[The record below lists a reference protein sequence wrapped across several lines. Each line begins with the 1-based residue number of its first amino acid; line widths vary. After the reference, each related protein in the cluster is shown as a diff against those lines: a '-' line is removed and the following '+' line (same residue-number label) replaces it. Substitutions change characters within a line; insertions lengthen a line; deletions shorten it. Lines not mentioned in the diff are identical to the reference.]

1 MNTLSRCVLLLCVHL
16 SVWSQITAQDLPG
29 NMCIAYNIKVPDSSK
44 DNWDVMA
51 VSPDGKIKYNV
62 SNHPD
67 VAWTY
72 YAYKDR
78 LFFVSDRDT
87 CYRCYFL
94 YETDAEG
101 KRIRKVSDLRLE
113 DSWMSSR
120 FDGREMVV
128 SARVGQGTRYQLFLI
143 DLATG
148 AYRQISKDTS
158 AKFTDPSFSP
168 DGKSLVCSVK
178 KDKRSRKTHEELYI
192 VNIDDGSLTQLTT
205 YPANNISANDFGF
218 KASAARWHPSGEYI
232 SYVSRQDGFTGIFGV
247 TPDGKK
253 QWPIWHSN
261 QFHDGWHDWSPDGN
275 WLCFDRTD
283 KNEKQ
288 YHIMLMDLRNKQ
300 ITQITDVSVKTQLSP
315 VFLQK

>member
-1 MNTLSRCVLLLCVHL
+1 MIVMIRYALIVCLGLLPGSLL
-16 SVWSQITAQDLPG
+16 NAQSLPG
-29 NMCIAYNIKVPDSSK
+29 NLYIAYNIKVPDSSK
-44 DNWDVMA
+44 DNWDVLSI
-51 VSPDGKIKYNV
+51 SPDGKFRKNLT
-62 SNHPD
+62 NHPD
-67 VAWTY
+67 VAWSY
-72 YAYKDR
+72 YAYKNR

-87 CYRCYFL
+87 SYRCYFL

-120 FDGREMVV
+120 FDGREMAV

-143 DLATG
+143 DLETG
-148 AYRQISKDTS
+148 AYRQITKDTS

-168 DGKSLVCSVK
+168 DGQSLVCSVK
-178 KDKRSRKTHEELYI
+178 KDKRNRNTHEELYL
-192 VNIDDGSLTQLTT
+192 VNMGDGSLTQLTKF
-205 YPANNISANDFGF
+205 PANNISANDFGF
-218 KASAARWHPSGEYI
+218 KASAARWHPSGAYI
-232 SYVSRQDGFTGIFGV
+232 SYVSKQDGFTGIFAV

-253 QWPIWHSN
+253 QWPIMHSN

-288 YHIMLMDLRNKQ
+288 YHIMLMDLRSKQ
-300 ITQITDVSVKTQLSP
+300 ISQITDASVKTQLSP